1 VGGPGSDLTSPAA
14 TGPPI
19 LLGVTGGV
27 AAYRACELVR
37 LLVKAGFGVQVAVTS
52 EAERFVGPETFSALS
67 RRPVLRD
74 APALDGT
81 YPHLD
86 ASRLA
91 PLVCIAP
98 CTANTLAK
106 LAHGLAD
113 NVVTQSVL
121 AAAGAVVVAPAMNVR
136 MWQHPA
142 TRANVATLVERGVA
156 LVGPV
161 EGALA
166 EGEWGM
172 GRMAEPAAIA
182 ETIVS
187 LLQPRGTLSG
197 RRVLV
202 TSGGTR
208 EPLDA
213 VRFLGNRSSG
223 RMGAA
228 LADEAAR
235 RGADVVALVANAQVR
250 PSLAEVID
258 VETTGELEREALA
271 QAATADVVLM
281 AAAVADYRPVGE
293 LDGKRERAGTWGLEL
308 EATNDILAAIGAAR
322 RPGQVLVGFAAETGG
337 DGLERARGK
346 LVRKG
351 LDLVV
356 LNDVSR
362 ADIGFDSPDN
372 EVVLVSRDGAD
383 PVAKADKRAIAA
395 SILDR
400 VEQLLGN
407 PSISL

>member
-1 VGGPGSDLTSPAA
+1 M
-14 TGPPI
+14 PPI

-27 AAYRACELVR
+27 AAYRACELAR
-37 LLVKAGFGVQVAVTS
+37 LLVKAGFGVQVAVTR

-74 APALDGT
+74 EPALDGT

-113 NVVTQSVL
+113 NVVTQSAL
-121 AAAGAVVVAPAMNVR
+121 AAAGPLVVAPAMNVR
-136 MWQHPA
+136 MWEHPA
-142 TRANVATLVERGVA
+142 TRANVATLAERGVV

-172 GRMAEPAAIA
+172 GRMAEPPAIA
-182 ETIVS
+182 EAIRS
-187 LLQPRGTLSG
+187 LLQPRGTLTG
-197 RRVLV
+197 RRILV

-208 EPLDA
+208 EPLDP

-235 RGADVVALVANAQVR
+235 RGGDVVALVANAQVR

-258 VETTGELEREALA
+258 VETTAELEREVLA
-271 QAATADVVLM
+271 RAASADVVLM
-281 AAAVADYRPVGE
+281 AAAVADYRPVSTLGE
-293 LDGKRERAGTWGLEL
+293 KQGREGTWSLEL
-308 EATNDILAAIGAAR
+308 EATSDILAAIGAAR
-322 RPGQVLVGFAAETGG
+322 RPGQVLVGFAAETAG
-337 DGLERARGK
+337 DGVERARAK
-346 LVRKG
+346 LARKG

-362 ADIGFDSPDN
+362 ADIGFDSLDN
-372 EVVLVSRDGAD
+372 EVVLVSRDGED
-383 PVAKADKRAIAA
+383 PVAKADKGAIAA

-400 VEQLLGN
+400 VERLLGN
-407 PSISL
+407 PSNS

>member
-14 TGPPI
+14 SGPPI

-37 LLVKAGFGVQVAVTS
+37 LLVRAGHGVQVAVTS
-52 EAERFVGPETFSALS
+52 EAERFVGAETFSALS

-74 APALDGT
+74 VPAHDGS

-113 NVVTQSVL
+113 NVVTQSAL
-121 AAAGAVVVAPAMNVR
+121 AAAGPLVVAPAMNVR
-136 MWQHPA
+136 MWQHAA
-142 TRANVATLVERGVA
+142 TRANVTTLRERGVV
-156 LVGPV
+156 LVGPD

-172 GRMAEPAAIA
+172 GRMREPAAIA
-182 ETIVS
+182 EAIDA
-187 LLQPRGTLSG
+187 LLRPSGPLTG

-208 EPLDA
+208 EPLDP

-228 LADEAAR
+228 LADEASR

-258 VETTGELEREALA
+258 VETTDELAREALA
-271 QAATADVVLM
+271 QAASADVVLM
-281 AAAVADYRPVGE
+281 AAAVADYRPVRALGE
-293 LDGKRERAGTWGLEL
+293 KQGREGTWALEL

-322 RPGQVLVGFAAETGG
+322 RPGQVLVGFAAETGS

-346 LVRKG
+346 LARKG

-362 ADIGFDSPDN
+362 ADIGFDSLDN
-372 EVVLVSRDGAD
+372 EVVLVSREGEEL
-383 PVAKADKRAIAA
+383 VAKAGKQAIAA

-400 VEQLLGN
+400 VERLL
-407 PSISL
+407 S